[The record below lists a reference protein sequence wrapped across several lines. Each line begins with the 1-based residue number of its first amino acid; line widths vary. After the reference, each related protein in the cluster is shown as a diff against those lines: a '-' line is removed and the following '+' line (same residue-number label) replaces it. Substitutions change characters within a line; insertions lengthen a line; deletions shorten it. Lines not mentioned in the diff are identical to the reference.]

1 MLKVQV
7 KVQVQ
12 VQSALRGD
20 LSPLDALADINQTVD
35 SATLVA
41 NQTLALAK
49 VKQLRQRSELRR
61 RDLADVMRAIA
72 LDLSALVTDKNI
84 DFAIFT
90 VSAPVAAH

>member
-1 MLKVQV
+1 MLKAQVQV
-7 KVQVQ
+7 R

-35 SATLVA
+35 CATRVA

-49 VKQLRQRSELRR
+49 VKQLHQRLELKRH
-61 RDLADVMRAIA
+61 DLADMMRAIA

-90 VSAPVAAH
+90 ASAPMAAH